1 MQIPAGPKGTRDFY
15 PEDMSLR
22 QALFSSWRNTC
33 VRYGFE
39 EYDGP
44 MFEHLELYTQKS
56 GGEIEKQLYAFED
69 KGNRM
74 IALRPE
80 LTPTLARMVAARGN
94 NLKRPVRWFSIPRL
108 FRYEKMQKGRLRE
121 FFQLNMDIL
130 GIAEETADAELIAAS
145 IDMMRNLGFTKDDFT
160 VHISSRTLLEELF
173 LSAGVE
179 RDKLGQLFAVLD
191 KRHKIPQEESDAE
204 LAALIPPT
212 VGTATVTGLL
222 NAASLDDLKKSGRD
236 LPSVDKLDRLFGLLD
251 CYGMTDFCAF
261 DIGIVRGLAYYTG
274 IVFELFDK
282 NRSMRAIAGGGRYDR
297 LVKLYGGQDTPAVG
311 FAAGDVVLGEMLRE
325 KRFSVSIP
333 RSSIFIA
340 SFDDS
345 HPRSAIRTAQTI
357 RTAGISCEF
366 SLKKNNI
373 GKQME
378 QANSARASM
387 VVFVGGDEEKQGNVK
402 VRNMR
407 SGQEMIVSGT
417 ELIPFLKNAVADSAG
432 GPVATVVD
440 IGIRSA

>member
-15 PEDMSLR
+15 PEEMSLR

-56 GGEIEKQLYAFED
+56 GNEIEKQLYAFED
-69 KGNRM
+69 KGGRM
-74 IALRPE
+74 VALRPE

-108 FRYEKMQKGRLRE
+108 FRYERMQKGRLRE

-130 GIAEETADAELIAAS
+130 GITEETADAELIAAS
-145 IDMMRNLGFTKDDFT
+145 IDMMRDLGFTKDDFT

-173 LSAGVE
+173 MSVGIGGDTLA
-179 RDKLGQLFAVLD
+179 QLFAVLD
-191 KRHKIPQEESDAE
+191 KRHKVPQEEFDAD
-204 LAALIPPT
+204 LAAIVPSS
-212 VGTATVTGLL
+212 VGIAAVNGML
-222 NAASLDDLKKSGRD
+222 NASSLEDLKMSGRT

-251 CYGMTDFCAF
+251 CYGMADFCAF

-282 NRSMRAIAGGGRYDR
+282 KRSMRAIAGGGRYDR
-297 LVKLYGGQDTPAVG
+297 LVKLYGGPDTPAAG

-325 KRFSVSIP
+325 KRFAATLP
-333 RSSIFIA
+333 RSSVFIA
-340 SFDDS
+340 SFDEQ
-345 HPRSAIRTAQTI
+345 HPKSAIRTAQII
-357 RTAGISCEF
+357 RAAGISCEF

-378 QANSARASM
+378 QANSARATL
-387 VVFVGGDEEKQGNVK
+387 VVFVGGEEEKQGNFK
-402 VRNMR
+402 VRNMK
-407 SGQEMIVSGT
+407 SGEEAI
-417 ELIPFLKNAVADSAG
+417 IAG
-432 GPVATVVD
+432 SEFTAYLNNNLG
-440 IGIRSA
+440 